1 MANIDLKC
9 PCCGGTLNFDNKSQ
23 NIVCPY
29 CDSEFSAKDL
39 ETYNDDLASDQQ
51 EDTSWDESMV
61 QAYTS
66 DEMKG
71 MKIYTCN
78 SCGGEIIC
86 EETTASTACPYCGN
100 NMVVTKEVSGDLKPN
115 LIIPFKKDKNNAI
128 ESFTKFLRK
137 KPLLPSSF
145 SKTNT
150 IEEVKSLYVPFW
162 VFDAD
167 VTGKVRYK
175 GEITRRWEDSNYRYK
190 EVSYYSLVRGGGV
203 GFEHVPV
210 DGSKKM
216 EDQLME
222 SIEPFTWSETKEFN
236 VGYLAGYAADRYDV
250 SKEETFERA
259 TVRFRQGTEQA
270 FRRDIHGYEN
280 VTVSDSNLQLS
291 NTETRYV
298 LYPVWTLNVKWKEKD
313 FHFGMNGETGK
324 IAGNLPISVPKFMLF
339 FLLFLLGFGGLAF
352 FVTFAICSFE
362 QDKILASVL
371 IGLVVGLIVAI
382 SILAGFKKKNKNV
395 KFEYG
400 AAKYEKENSCYID
413 TRKDIFLYKK
423 VTKTAKPK
431 K

>member
-9 PCCGGTLNFDNKSQ
+9 PCCGGPLNFDNKSQ

-39 ETYNDDLASDQQ
+39 ENYNDDLASDQQ

-167 VTGKVRYK
+167 VTGKVRYR

-190 EVSYYSLVRGGGV
+190 ETSYYSLVRGGGV

-352 FVTFAICSFE
+352 FVTFAICSFA
-362 QDKILASVL
+362 QDKLLVSVL
-371 IGLVVGLIVAI
+371 IGLVIGLIVAI
-382 SILAGFKKKNKNV
+382 SILTGFKRKNKNV

-423 VTKTAKPK
+423 VTRSAKPK